1 MTSDTASEKQQ
12 SLRLTQP
19 GRGGEITSGLIEDD
33 TPVPTIP
40 LMERVVD
47 RYNLQCALQQVQR
60 NKGSAG
66 IDGMTV
72 DDLPTFL
79 KKHWPSI
86 KTQLLNGSYQPQ
98 PVRQVLIPKPDGGTR
113 ALGIPTVVDR
123 FIQQALLQVI
133 QAEWDRTFS
142 HFSFGFR
149 PKRSA
154 HHAVAWS
161 QHYVNHGYKWVVDMD
176 LEKFFDRVNHDK
188 LMHRVK
194 QRVDDK
200 RVLIL
205 INRYLKAGVMING
218 YCESSLEGTPQGGP
232 LSPLLGNLLLDDL
245 DKELEKRGLHFVRY
259 ADDCNVYVKSKRAGE
274 RVLASITHWLSRYLK
289 LTVNAQKSAVDRP
302 WHRSFLGFTVSRRG
316 KLKRRKVSDKSL
328 KRFKLRIRVITRRTR
343 GRTLNH
349 IVTELRRYLLGWR
362 AYFGYAEVKSPLRDL
377 DKWVRRRLRSYIWKQ
392 WGRAQYRELRK
403 RGIDRF
409 LAWNTAKSAHGPW
422 RLSASPALYKAFP
435 NRYFVGLGV
444 TSLVEC

>member
-1 MTSDTASEKQQ
+1 
-12 SLRLTQP
+12 
-19 GRGGEITSGLIEDD
+19 
-33 TPVPTIP
+33 
-40 LMERVVD
+40 
-47 RYNLQCALQQVQR
+47 
-60 NKGSAG
+60 
-66 IDGMTV
+66 
-72 DDLPTFL
+72 
-79 KKHWPSI
+79 
-86 KTQLLNGSYQPQ
+86 
-98 PVRQVLIPKPDGGTR
+98 
-113 ALGIPTVVDR
+113 
-123 FIQQALLQVI
+123 
-133 QAEWDRTFS
+133 
-142 HFSFGFR
+142 
-149 PKRSA
+149 
-154 HHAVAWS
+154 VAWS